1 MNKEIRFDIFVLHN
15 DGKTM
20 EKALLEPEELDRI
33 VLNGGMLNVD
43 PPARIIFPDWEE
55 GSKRLIDIKDV
66 LLAVVYP
73 LVICANWMTN
83 ELEPKSHQQIIEE
96 DLIRLVGL
104 DYALVQLTIQITQ
117 NKKPLTNEEQITL
130 NQTTYLIRKTL
141 FSRFCDI
148 LDYGSIEQQ
157 HYAVEMLEKLRE
169 DSLQHKGETEI
180 APPAMVQKV
189 RGFMTHLMSI
199 DYQKYMTGFPNG

>member
-1 MNKEIRFDIFVLHN
+1 
-15 DGKTM
+15 
-20 EKALLEPEELDRI
+20 
-33 VLNGGMLNVD
+33 
-43 PPARIIFPDWEE
+43 
-55 GSKRLIDIKDV
+55 
-66 LLAVVYP
+66 
-73 LVICANWMTN
+73 MTN